1 MELVFPLYFIHP
13 ITGGMLCTR
22 IGGQLHCSPVAFHG
36 LIKVLRTVMGLSN
49 FSTLVTTID
58 FTRWGKGQINLA
70 IDHLMTIYWA
80 IPIPY
85 CSDSIYIS

>member
-1 MELVFPLYFIHP
+1 
-13 ITGGMLCTR
+13 
-22 IGGQLHCSPVAFHG
+22 
-36 LIKVLRTVMGLSN
+36 MGLSN